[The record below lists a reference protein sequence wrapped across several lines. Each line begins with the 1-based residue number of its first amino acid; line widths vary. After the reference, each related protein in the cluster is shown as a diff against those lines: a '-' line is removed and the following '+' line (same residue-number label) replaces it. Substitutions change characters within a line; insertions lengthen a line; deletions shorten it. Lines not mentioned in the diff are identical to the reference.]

1 MTLIA
6 TKSMSYGGRRLAPGD
21 QFDARPRDA
30 RLLIAIGKAKLEP
43 VRAPE
48 AAPEAAPDFH
58 PLDHDEDGKKGG
70 SRKGRTY
77 KRRDLTA
84 ED

>member
-21 QFDARPRDA
+21 QFDARARDA
-30 RLLIAIGKAKLEP
+30 RLLLAIGKARLEP
-43 VRAPE
+43 DRAPE
-48 AAPEAAPDFH
+48 PAPDFH